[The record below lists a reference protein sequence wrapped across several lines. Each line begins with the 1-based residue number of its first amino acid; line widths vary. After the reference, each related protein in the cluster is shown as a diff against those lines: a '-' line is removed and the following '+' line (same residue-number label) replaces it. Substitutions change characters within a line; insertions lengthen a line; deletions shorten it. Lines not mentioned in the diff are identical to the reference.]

1 MITSFTQIANAMR
14 QCVACIEDYT
24 RHDPG
29 NVPSRNT
36 TQHALAQL
44 QGFPQ
49 GIEAIDPRLMD
60 QSNTTTTQA
69 PAQAQTPAQGQA
81 RPTTTP
87 SGKKTKAATSA
98 AAAASNGTVVEKP
111 AKKEKKIKDPNQ
123 PKRPASA
130 YILYQNDV
138 RPNLQSLEAEMSY
151 QDAMKKVSG
160 MWKELTPEQKRV
172 RHIVCVP
179 RLLGVGGCNN
189 FKMVH

>member
-44 QGFPQ
+44 QGYPQ

-60 QSNTTTTQA
+60 QPQSNTAPQA
-69 PAQAQTPAQGQA
+69 PAQTPAQA
-81 RPTTTP
+81 TPTA
-87 SGKKTKAATSA
+87 KKTKAATA
-98 AAAASNGTVVEKP
+98 AAAAAAVEKP

-160 MWKELTPEQKRV
+160 MWKELTPAQKK
-172 RHIVCVP
+172 VCHP
-179 RLLGVGGCNN
+179 RLSRLDNRKN
-189 FKMVH
+189 RPLTMW